1 MKPRLI
7 LMLGL
12 ALFCQ
17 LSVQAQQIQVHIE
30 SADSSGWSFRGA
42 IPSANILAGAEANLA
57 EAMSNYTAPAF
68 QMADFSAEATR
79 GVYEINWTSAS
90 PRQAFRIY
98 VQRSPDGISWSE
110 IGSFVGHP
118 DQMPLQDWVY
128 ADAHPMDGPNFY
140 RLRQVTVD
148 GRSVTSDI
156 MVIEPCPG
164 GFHKSYL
171 FPHPGIFGTMV
182 EFDLDEP
189 KPVKIK
195 LMDAD
200 GMELAII
207 YHEQSVAGK
216 HKIEV
221 DVTDLPSG
229 TYYCMIEVDGE
240 VSKRVINR

>member
-1 MKPRLI
+1 MKPTFF
-7 LMLGL
+7 LMLGI
-12 ALFCQ
+12 ALFCHIP
-17 LSVQAQQIQVHIE
+17 LQAQGIQVYIE
-30 SADSSGWSFRGA
+30 SADSSGWSYRGA
-42 IPSANILAGAEANLA
+42 TRSATILAGVEANLA

-68 QMADFSAEATR
+68 QMADFSAETTT

-98 VQRSPDGISWSE
+98 VQRSADGIAWSE
-110 IGSFVGHP
+110 IGSFVGQP

-128 ADAHPMDGPNFY
+128 ADDRPLDGPNFY

-148 GRSVTSDI
+148 GNSVTSDI
-156 MVIEPCPG
+156 MVIEQCPG

-189 KPVKIK
+189 QAVNIR
-195 LMDAD
+195 LLDEQ
-200 GMELAII
+200 GTELAVI
-207 YHEQSVAGK
+207 YHENSVSGK

-221 DVTDLPSG
+221 DVTDLPAG
-229 TYYCMIEVDGE
+229 TYFCQIEVGGE
-240 VSKRVINR
+240 VATRIINR

>member
-1 MKPRLI
+1 
-7 LMLGL
+7 MLGL
-12 ALFCQ
+12 ALFCSAP
-17 LSVQAQQIQVHIE
+17 LVAQQIQVHIE
-30 SADSSGWSFRGA
+30 SADSSGWAYRGVTR
-42 IPSANILAGAEANLA
+42 SANILAGAEANLT

-68 QMADFSAEATR
+68 QMADFTAETTK

-98 VQRSPDGISWSE
+98 VQRSPDGVTWSE
-110 IGSFVGHP
+110 IGSFVGEP

-128 ADAHPMDGPNFY
+128 ADDRPMEGPNFY

-156 MVIEPCPG
+156 MVVEECPG

-189 KPVKIK
+189 QAVNIR
-195 LMDAD
+195 LLEEN
-200 GMELAII
+200 GGELAVI
-207 YHEQSVAGK
+207 YHESSVSGK

-221 DVTDLPSG
+221 DVTDLPGG
-229 TYYCMIEVDGE
+229 TYFCMIEVGGK
-240 VSKRVINR
+240 VTKRIINR